1 MKKAWP
7 WIIGIV
13 VGLILVGWLAF
24 GRSDRQAYRIARGA
38 VDQRVEMSQERID
51 TAVEMATTAVDTALE
66 LAGGLPSQEAK
77 ADLIKQDIE
86 EIGERLKDASEAR
99 GDAAIEKLDL
109 AIEQFNTTLETVD
122 DASKE
127 ADSEVVKS
135 ILDRIYGALVASK
148 EQLVQFVLSAQE

>member
-24 GRSDRQAYRIARGA
+24 GRSDRQAYRVARGA
-38 VDQRVEMSQERID
+38 VNQRVEISQERID
-51 TAVEMATTAVDTALE
+51 TAVKMATTAVDTALE
-66 LAGGLPSQEAK
+66 LSAGLPSQEAK

-135 ILDRIYGALVASK
+135 ILDRIYGVLVAVK
-148 EQLVQFVLSAQE
+148 DQLVETIINRQ

>member
-38 VDQRVEMSQERID
+38 VDQRVEISQERID

-99 GDAAIEKLDL
+99 GDAAIEKLNL
-109 AIEQFNTTLETVD
+109 AIEQFNTTLETVE

-135 ILDRIYGALVASK
+135 ILDRIYGVLVAVK
-148 EQLVQFVLSAQE
+148 DQLVETIINRQ